1 MDRLEGEKEALTL
14 SGRQADVNNK
24 QGPELFCVS
33 LMDVGS
39 ERVGWWGWWRAF
51 VYSRLTSLSLC
62 Y

>member
-1 MDRLEGEKEALTL
+1 MDRLEGKG
-14 SGRQADVNNK
+14 SSHSFRQAADVNNK
-24 QGPELFCVS
+24 QGPARELFCVS

-51 VYSRLTSLSLC
+51 VYSRLTSLC